1 MTAFRVGDLV
11 AGDVQGLQA
20 GVVYTV
26 EEVIEQHLPFGT
38 FVTYVVADDN
48 GGRFPIANGHL
59 VLTRVA
65 G

>member
-20 GVVYTV
+20 GVVYVV
-26 EEVIEQHLPFGT
+26 EEVVEQHLPFGT
-38 FVTYVVADDN
+38 FVTYVVVDGDGA
-48 GGRFPIANGHL
+48 RFAIANGHL
-59 VLTRVA
+59 VLSRVA